1 MKSKVTTDHSTDHCY
16 LKTASDELTGNA
28 LASVAW
34 VHCHHHHVVNLLQL
48 SLRLKQLL
56 GGPGAVQGNVQEVD
70 VEGEAGQI
78 WLTFSVNA
86 QESDRRDRDE
96 RSLSLLIIN
105 INTWTW

>member
-1 MKSKVTTDHSTDHCY
+1 MRCVTTDCY

-48 SLRLKQLL
+48 GLSLEQLP
-56 GGPGAVQGNVQEVD
+56 GAPGAVQGDVQEVD
-70 VEGEAGQI
+70 VEGEGGQI
-78 WLTFSVNA
+78 RLSFGVGV

-96 RSLSLLIIN
+96 RLLSLYI
-105 INTWTW
+105 